1 MRTLTSLMIAMA
13 VGASAPAA
21 AQTAPDVEAELDA
34 ELDRAA
40 PPTEGEAAADDVDE
54 KKEKEKKKRTERV
67 VETTTEYDTEDLVL
81 PSAEELFSTGGEIDE
96 DDDDEPRAP
105 RAVVR
110 ERVVERPV
118 EPDPPE
124 ERVERDDEGPKVVAG
139 DEEARSSLGRWI
151 ELEGEGPGEAR
162 AGAARVV
169 PPAVSV
175 EARDD
180 MGSEPIGEPVQA
192 DRQLSADPDIGQPIE
207 PAAMSDMV
215 DTELRNIASR
225 RLEYIG
231 SLRSQLDES
240 LQELT
245 VGSQPSDLEERRVQ
259 IARLQ
264 EELAQMNTEAENI
277 GIALERVGPSAV
289 PAEVGALRDRI
300 ARGQDR
306 LAAMREA
313 SSPDVFRSALEDFRN
328 AVGEIE
334 RARVAL
340 EQRSF

>member
-162 AGAARVV
+162 AG
-169 PPAVSV
+169 
-175 EARDD
+175 
-180 MGSEPIGEPVQA
+180 
-192 DRQLSADPDIGQPIE
+192 
-207 PAAMSDMV
+207 
-215 DTELRNIASR
+215 
-225 RLEYIG
+225 
-231 SLRSQLDES
+231 
-240 LQELT
+240 
-245 VGSQPSDLEERRVQ
+245 
-259 IARLQ
+259 
-264 EELAQMNTEAENI
+264 
-277 GIALERVGPSAV
+277 
-289 PAEVGALRDRI
+289 
-300 ARGQDR
+300 R
-306 LAAMREA
+306 LAAGDLPADEA
-313 SSPDVFRSALEDFRN
+313 GIDAHLLRSAAQGFVRLDQRGRLPLH
-328 AVGEIE
+328 AGRVGAGAHPRTHPPSPTAESPSS
-334 RARVAL
+334 AP
-340 EQRSF
+340 